1 MIDAQGY
8 RAARRAANAGYARA
22 VCKAKRRYH
31 WTATT
36 LYATLERR
44 QAQAEPESEAYYDAA
59 RDYQAAIE
67 AAGRK
72 RDTALLDALML
83 DIGAALAAEKKFLDA
98 PCG

>member
-44 QAQAEPESEAYYDAA
+44 QAQAETGSEEYYEAA
-59 RDYQAAIE
+59 QDYQAAIE
-67 AAGRK
+67 AGGRQ
-72 RDTALLDALML
+72 RDTALLDALKVE
-83 DIGAALAAEKKFLDA
+83 IGAALAAEKLYLGA
-98 PCG
+98 WCG